1 MENTIGKRIAALR
14 REKGLK
20 QDDIAKAL
28 DVSSQAVSKWEND
41 QSCPDISLLPQLA
54 RLLGVTVDVL
64 LSGEEEKTQT
74 VLVPEAERK
83 DIKDMMFRVMID
95 SADGDKVRIS
105 VPVAL
110 VQIAAETGMNMFEVS
125 GNSAMKNID
134 WAQVLE
140 LVQKGVIGDLILI
153 EDRDG
158 DKIRVFVE

>member
-20 QDDIAKAL
+20 QEDLAKSL

-41 QSCPDISLLPQLA
+41 QSCPDISLLPKLA
-54 RLLGVTVDVL
+54 KLLGVSVDVL
-64 LSGEEEKTQT
+64 LSGEEEKTET

-83 DIKDMMFRVMID
+83 DIRDMMFRVVID

-110 VQIAAETGMNMFEVS
+110 IQVAADTGMNMFEMS

-134 WAQVLE
+134 WAQVLS
-140 LVQKGVIGDLILI
+140 LVQKGVMGDLLMI
-153 EDRDG
+153 EDRSG
-158 DKIRVFVE
+158 DTVRIFVE

>member
-20 QDDIAKAL
+20 QEDVAQTL
-28 DVSSQAVSKWEND
+28 GVSSQAVSKWEND

-83 DIKDMMFRVMID
+83 DIRDMMFRVMID

>member
-1 MENTIGKRIAALR
+1 MEHTIGKRIAALR

-41 QSCPDISLLPQLA
+41 QSCPDISLLPKLA
-54 RLLGVTVDVL
+54 KLLGVTVDVL
-64 LSGEEEKTQT
+64 LSGEEEKTET
-74 VLVPEAERK
+74 VFVPEKERK
-83 DIKDMMFRVMID
+83 DIKDMMFRVVID

-110 VQIAAETGMNMFEVS
+110 IQVAADTGMNMFEVS

-134 WAQVLE
+134 WKQILE
-140 LVQKGVIGDLILI
+140 LVQKGVIGDLIMI
-153 EDRDG
+153 DSPDG
-158 DKIRVFVE
+158 DKIRIFVE

>member
-20 QDDIAKAL
+20 QEDVAQTL
-28 DVSSQAVSKWEND
+28 GVSSQAVSKWEND
-41 QSCPDISLLPQLA
+41 QSCPDISLLPKLA
-54 RLLGVTVDVL
+54 KLLGVTVDVL

-110 VQIAAETGMNMFEVS
+110 IQVATDTGMNMFEMS

-134 WAQVLE
+134 WAQVLS
-140 LVQKGVIGDLILI
+140 LVQKGVIGDLLLI
-153 EDRDG
+153 EDRSG
-158 DKIRVFVE
+158 DTVRIFVE

>member
-20 QDDIAKAL
+20 QEDVAQTL
-28 DVSSQAVSKWEND
+28 GVSSQAVSKWENG

-64 LSGEEEKTQT
+64 LSGEEVKNQT

-134 WAQVLE
+134 WVQVLE

>member
-20 QDDIAKAL
+20 QEDLARAL

-41 QSCPDISLLPQLA
+41 QSCPDISLLPKLA
-54 RLLGVTVDVL
+54 KLLGVSVDAL
-64 LSGEEEKTQT
+64 LSGEEEKKET
-74 VLVPEAERK
+74 VFVPEAERK

-95 SADGDKVRIS
+95 SSDGDKVRIS

-134 WAQVLE
+134 WAQVLS
-140 LVQKGVIGDLILI
+140 LVQKGVIGDLVLI
-153 EDRDG
+153 EDRSG
-158 DKIRVFVE
+158 DTVRIFVE